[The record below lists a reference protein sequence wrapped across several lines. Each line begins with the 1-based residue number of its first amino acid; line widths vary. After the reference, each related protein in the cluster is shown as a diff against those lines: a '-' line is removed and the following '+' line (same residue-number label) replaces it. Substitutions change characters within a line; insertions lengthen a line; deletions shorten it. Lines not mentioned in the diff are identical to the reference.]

1 MGEETLAQKA
11 AEETQPRLKV
21 SLDMDDLTFGEL
33 ELFEDVTGMVL
44 SDAYKT
50 EIVRDPKTG
59 LPVPD
64 PDDEKG
70 RPLKEVKT
78 SAKAMMGMV
87 FLALR
92 RQKPDL
98 TFDDVRALRMSD
110 VDFGVQEGEEHE
122 LDPTPPTE
130 PVDAPQ
136 SEQPAN
142 AG

>member
-1 MGEETLAQKA
+1 MGEEN
-11 AEETQPRLKV
+11 AENTKLKV

-50 EIVRDPKTG
+50 EIVRDKDG
-59 LPVPD
+59 RPVPD

-78 SAKAMMGMV
+78 SARAMMGMV

-98 TFDDVRALRMSD
+98 TFNDVRALRMSD
-110 VDFGVQEGEEHE
+110 VDFGVQEGDEPDE
-122 LDPTPPTE
+122 LDPTQPTE
-130 PVDAPQ
+130 PVDAQQ

-142 AG
+142 AA

>member
-1 MGEETLAQKA
+1 MGDVREGVPADLPPERPK
-11 AEETQPRLKV
+11 LKV

-50 EIVRDPKTG
+50 EIVRDRNGK
-59 LPVPD
+59 PVPD

-92 RQKPDL
+92 RDNAKL
-98 TFDDVRALRMSD
+98 TFEDVRALKMSD
-110 VDFGVQEGEEHE
+110 VDFGLQEGDEPDA
-122 LDPTPPTE
+122 DPTVPAE
-130 PVDAPQ
+130 PDAEPQ
-136 SEQPAN
+136 SGSHAN
-142 AG
+142 ES

>member
-1 MGEETLAQKA
+1 MGEENAK
-11 AEETQPRLKV
+11 LKV

-50 EIVRDPKTG
+50 EIVRDKDG
-59 LPVPD
+59 RPVPD

-78 SAKAMMGMV
+78 SARAMMGMV

-92 RQKPDL
+92 RQTPDM
-98 TFDDVRALRMSD
+98 TFNDVRALRLSD
-110 VDFGVQEGEEHE
+110 VDFGVQESDEADE
-122 LDPTPPTE
+122 LDPTQPTE

-142 AG
+142 AV